1 MKLFVTIALLIIFSG
16 TAEAKKVHSVFF
28 EGTDY
33 ELNVYKVYGEEPGKT
48 ILLIGGIQ
56 GDEPGG
62 FLSADLYADL
72 ALSKGNLIVVPRA
85 NFHSILLNQ
94 RQVNE
99 DMNRKFAEDSKL
111 NYEARVVGIL
121 KALIAESDC
130 LLNLHDGSGFYSET
144 WVSDQR
150 NPKRYGQSIIADCE
164 SFQKQDK
171 SSVIKLGEI
180 GREVTKRINTK
191 INKKDYYFHFN
202 NHNTASE
209 KSIHKVQRKSA
220 TYYALTKCGIP
231 AFGVETSKSLPLELK
246 IRHHVFAINAFME
259 QFEIIP
265 EHPYVNLEKPALK
278 YLVVSVNGSL
288 PVVVNNGQTLSVRP
302 ADKIKI
308 VHIEANFERGLSAD
322 ILGLGSV
329 NDAGKSIPINKPTRI
344 VVKKDSYPCGSV
356 FLSLNGGAATSKDSY
371 AVINNKGGGYLLYK
385 LKVNGGFRIIE
396 NFGTVSIVKG
406 DTLVIEDVIT
416 SAWDPSGLVV
426 NFKGYV
432 GNASVNTGED
442 RGYTINTATDL
453 WPNYSLSKNEEKYQ
467 IITTNNGAKIGKF
480 YVNIK
485 KPAIDYL
492 VIKNGDGLL
501 KCYKDGQNIDFGSSL
516 QAVALTVFDVI
527 SNVHKRSEL
536 DVRMSGADGHKLD
549 IKIGKPLEVKLRG
562 EHGQP
567 LYTRMEILRYG
578 KLMGSV
584 SINQLP
590 AADGRRIGTDEQI

>member
-1 MKLFVTIALLIIFSG
+1 MKIFTAILFLVILSG
-16 TAEAKKVHSVFF
+16 TAQAKKVHSIFF

-33 ELNVYKVYGEEPGKT
+33 ELNVYKVYGKEPGKT

-62 FLSADLYADL
+62 FLSADLYADM

-121 KALIAESDC
+121 KSLIAESDC
-130 LLNLHDGSGFYSET
+130 LLNLHDGSGFYSDT
-144 WVSDQR
+144 WISDDR

-164 SFQKQDK
+164 NYEKQDK
-171 SSVIKLGEI
+171 TSVIKLGEI
-180 GREVTKRINTK
+180 GREVTKEINKK

-246 IRHHVFAINAFME
+246 IRHHVLAINAFME
-259 QFEIIP
+259 RYEIIP
-265 EHPYVNLEKPALK
+265 EHPYVNLEKPTLQ

-288 PVVVNNGQTLSVRP
+288 PVVVNNGQTLSIKP
-302 ADKIKI
+302 ADKINI
-308 VHIEANFERGLSAD
+308 VHIEGNFERGLSAD
-322 ILGLGSV
+322 ILGIGSV
-329 NDAGKSIPINKPTRI
+329 NDVGKSIGINKPTRI
-344 VVKKDSYPCGSV
+344 VVKKDSYPCGNV
-356 FLSLNGGAATSKDSY
+356 FLSLNGRANSKESY
-371 AVINNKGGGYLLYK
+371 AVVDTKGGAYLLYK
-385 LKVNGGFRIIE
+385 LKVNGVFRIIE
-396 NFGTVSIVKG
+396 NFGSISIVKG
-406 DTLVIEDVIT
+406 DTLEIEDVIT
-416 SAWDPSGLVV
+416 TAWDPSGLVV

-432 GNASVNTGED
+432 GNSSVNTGED
-442 RGYTINTATDL
+442 RGYVIKTATDL
-453 WPNYSLSKNEEKYQ
+453 WPNYSLSKKKEKYQ
-467 IITTNNGAKIGKF
+467 VITTTNGSEIGKF
-480 YVNIK
+480 FVEIE
-485 KPAIDYL
+485 KPAVDYL

-501 KCYKDGQNIDFGSSL
+501 KCYKDGQNINFKNSL
-516 QAVALTVFDVI
+516 QQISLLVFDVI
-527 SNVHKRSEL
+527 SNVQSRSEI
-536 DVRMSGADGHKLD
+536 DVKMSGANGLMLD
-549 IKIGKPLEVKLRG
+549 VEIGKPIDIKLIG
-562 EHGQP
+562 EDGQP
-567 LYTRMEILRYG
+567 FYTRMEISRYG

-584 SINQLP
+584 SLNQLP
-590 AADGRRIGTDEQI
+590 AGDGRRIGTDEQI